1 MRIREIDRCYSRWFS
16 NQPYSKMTTTS
27 DEQGAAADYVTLGP
41 TGEDEFV
48 DDDGNAASPDMA
60 IPRSSEASPQP
71 TPRRP
76 ATTLSA
82 QGNFLLAS
90 TLFSVN
96 HGCVTACLNLATARL
111 GDVGA
116 KQSSV
121 LYLSYSASALLGS
134 TWIIKKVRPVNGL
147 ILGMGLYSVYVG
159 CFILAVLQMDHPV
172 IAEVT
177 ALLGAAVGGLAG
189 AILWTAQGSFFA
201 RSAEVHSQGSEITTL
216 PDATSDL
223 SAYFA
228 AIYLFGEVALNL
240 LSSVLVEAFGLAW
253 LTVFTVYFVI
263 AVVSVLG
270 MLLVYE
276 HPPADSDVAS
286 FSNTYSPNKATA
298 AWRVLTK
305 DPKMICMVPF
315 NLVFGLAASFR
326 ASFVSSEVVRIALD
340 DNKSMYV
347 GELSAVT
354 AVVAA
359 VMSLIFGRI
368 SHVIGKGTILVIGS
382 ASFFLVAFPFV
393 LFPDL
398 TRWGW
403 ASVLCVYTLQGIGR
417 STFEGTLK
425 AEFADFFSYEKEGAF
440 ANIVL
445 QSGLSNALG
454 FFLSINLPC
463 SSPGTYCIE
472 YADGTLHNVLS
483 YELLIMVSAVLAA
496 LGYWRAAVLYRR
508 ENRQAVTGT
517 SEEAVAFVAEADA
530 PDLT

>member
-1 MRIREIDRCYSRWFS
+1 MA
-16 NQPYSKMTTTS
+16 TTS
-27 DEQGAAADYVTLGP
+27 DEQGAAADYVSLGP
-41 TGEDEFV
+41 TGDGEDVFV
-48 DDDGNAASPDMA
+48 DDDGDASSPDVP
-60 IPRSSEASPQP
+60 IPPRSCEASPQYS
-71 TPRRP
+71 TSRP

-90 TLFSVN
+90 TLFSIN

-159 CFILAVLQMDHPV
+159 CFILAVLQMDHPI
-172 IAEVT
+172 IAEVI

-201 RSAEVHSQGSEITTL
+201 RSAEVHSQDSEITTL

-263 AVVSVLG
+263 AVVSVSG

-276 HPPADSDVAS
+276 HPADSDSDVGS
-286 FSNTYSPNKATA
+286 FSNTNSPDKATA

-326 ASFVSSEVVRIALD
+326 SSFVSSEVVRIALD

-347 GELSAVT
+347 GALSAVT

-393 LFPDL
+393 VFPDL

-483 YELLIMVSAVLAA
+483 YELLIMVSAVLAVF
-496 LGYWRAAVLYRR
+496 GYWRAAVLYRR
-508 ENRQAVTGT
+508 ENGQSLRGT
-517 SEEAVAFVAEADA
+517 PEEAVAFVAEADA
-530 PDLT
+530 PDVT